1 MGVSIL
7 YVKKYPLSLFV
18 ILLLTVYLIYL
29 CEVIFFAQWK
39 YCQDCFQIRII
50 GWIGV

>member
-7 YVKKYPLSLFV
+7 HVKKYPLSPFV
-18 ILLLTVYLIYL
+18 SLLLTVYLIYL

-39 YCQDCFQIRII
+39 YCQGYFQISII